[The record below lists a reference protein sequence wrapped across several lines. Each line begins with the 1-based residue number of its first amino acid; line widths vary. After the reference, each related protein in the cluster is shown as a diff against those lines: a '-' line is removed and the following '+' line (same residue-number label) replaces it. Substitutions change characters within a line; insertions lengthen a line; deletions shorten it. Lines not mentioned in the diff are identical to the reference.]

1 MKIGENIKIIPPEMY
16 ECDECGKS
24 FKFKSQLKNHEKPCQ
39 NRLRRQAQK
48 ENALKTPKPADKSA
62 GENRMIIGPE
72 IYKCSECEM
81 TFKFRTGLRRTGR
94 PERGRPAEA
103 WFRTHLLRH
112 ENDHK
117 RLKRQAQKQN
127 MKKAPKPA
135 DKSAGENKMIIGPE
149 IYKCNECEMTFKFR
163 TGLRRTGRPGRG
175 RTAEA
180 WFRTHLLRH
189 ENDHKRLRRQAQKQN
204 MKKAPKP
211 ADEEKNVSEMHECNV
226 CTKKFKTKA
235 GV

>member
-1 MKIGENIKIIPPEMY
+1 MKIFKMHCIKNDQNFGKMKIGENIKIIPPEMY

-48 ENALKTPKPADKSA
+48 ENALK
-62 GENRMIIGPE
+62 
-72 IYKCSECEM
+72 
-81 TFKFRTGLRRTGR
+81 
-94 PERGRPAEA
+94 
-103 WFRTHLLRH
+103 
-112 ENDHK
+112 
-117 RLKRQAQKQN
+117 
-127 MKKAPKPA
+127 APKPA
-135 DKSAGENKMIIGPE
+135 DKSAGENKMIIGPD

-211 ADEEKNVSEMHECNV
+211 ADEKKNVSEMHECNV